1 MTNDLETK
9 RDWKPQLRRCSRQ
22 MTRVGS
28 QLSDALGGVS
38 QVGHKK
44 GKEVLYCFSFD
55 KGLNLLG
62 DTLFLQEEFRLGK
75 VEYIWGWKTMN
86 ASFGSYG
93 NTNTDKGKVDF

>member
-1 MTNDLETK
+1 
-9 RDWKPQLRRCSRQ
+9 

-28 QLSDALGGVS
+28 WLSDALGGIS
-38 QVGHKK
+38 QIGHKK

-75 VEYIWGWKTMN
+75 VEYVWGWKTIN
-86 ASFGSYG
+86 ASFGTYG
-93 NTNTDKGKVDF
+93 NTNTDKGKVDFQSKGNIHSVGRWNLQRT